1 MSATAERIPQQAIEA
16 AKAVSVLTLAERH
29 SELRRE
35 SGREFAGACPKCGG
49 NDRFHVT
56 EDWFFCR
63 QCHSKRGDSIEFVRW
78 LEPGL
83 SFADAVARLAGG
95 QGSALPAAP
104 VARRKPERR
113 RQPAQNEQQALAVW
127 LTKAERLVAE
137 SQARLWRAEGEP
149 GQAYLEGRALEP
161 ATWLAYGLGYQPD
174 VALPGTHGK
183 RREPAIVLPWY
194 VGGKVVAVRYRFLK
208 EHVYTDS
215 EDKERKVKQ
224 TSLWRAYEG
233 HMPFAGR
240 LFGGQVL
247 PRFAPDAEQPTERL
261 RALLLVEGEINGM
274 SVWQCAGGPE
284 VDHDWRLDVLSLG
297 SESAKLSPA
306 AVQFAQRYG
315 AIFAWADR
323 AEVAQSLMA
332 ALPGAHG
339 IRSPGGQ
346 DANDLQR
353 AGLLGGFLMTM
364 RADAAKSTK
373 ELEGLLWAL
382 WDTAH
387 TLRGLDTGSAQVALS
402 LAAKLGK
409 EAALVEAEPDRWI
422 TAEGLAHA

>member
-1 MSATAERIPQQAIEA
+1 MSTTTAERIPQQAIEA

-35 SGREFAGACPKCGG
+35 SAREFAGACPKCGG
-49 NDRFHVT
+49 ADRLHVT
-56 EDWFFCR
+56 EEWFFCR
-63 QCHSKRGDSIEFVRW
+63 QCHDKRGDSIEFVRW

-113 RQPAQNEQQALAVW
+113 RQTQPATWQA
-127 LTKAERLVAE
+127 KAERLVAE
-137 SQARLWRAEGEP
+137 AQARLWRSEGEP
-149 GQAYLEGRALEP
+149 GQAYLGSRALEP
-161 ATWLAYGLGYQPD
+161 ATWLAYGLGYRPE
-174 VALPGTHGK
+174 VAVPGTEGK
-183 RREPAIVLPWY
+183 ERAPAIVLPWY
-194 VGGKVVAVRYRFLK
+194 AGGKLVAVRYRFLTAQGDAK
-208 EHVYTDS
+208 LTAES
-215 EDKERKVKQ
+215 GSQ
-224 TSLWRAYEG
+224 
-233 HMPFAGR
+233 FAGR

-364 RADAAKSTK
+364 RADAAKSTRA
-373 ELEGLLWAL
+373 LEGLLWAL